1 MAEAAMAEAVKA
13 VKKVVV
19 MAVEKVKVVATSL

>member
-19 MAVEKVKVVATSL
+19 MAVEKAVVATSL